1 MYGIVFYLNKQKL
14 IENYGNNYQ
23 DAYEEIRSSLRHY
36 GFHWLS
42 NSFYFSQ
49 TLNSLSRVF
58 EAIKAIKEFSWFV
71 NSLVTLHVFKIDD
84 LSDFTEYVQ
93 NLKQK
98 IKMEEE
104 DFETEIEAGKTKKPN
119 K

>member
-14 IENYGNNYQ
+14 IENYGENYH
-23 DAYEEIRSSLRHY
+23 DAYEEVRSSLRHY

-49 TLNSLSRVF
+49 SLNSLLKVF
-58 EAIKAIKEFSWFV
+58 EALKAIKTFEWFQK
-71 NSLVTLHVFKIDD
+71 SLVTLHVFKMED
-84 LSDFTEYVQ
+84 LSDFTEFIQ
-93 NLKQK
+93 DSKKKN
-98 IKMEEE
+98 KMDEEE
-104 DFETEIEAGKTKKPN
+104 FEADIEAGKTKK